1 MSFTPSIYSSYFN
14 FLNFHTFTAGV
25 NEYISLSILSKLILR
40 APLSFRALFS
50 RALAELKY
58 LGMIK
63 SSRKKAD
70 HVAKLLWKGL

>member
-1 MSFTPSIYSSYFN
+1 MSSSPLFFSLLFFSIPHETD
-14 FLNFHTFTAGV
+14 LGV
-25 NEYISLSILSKLILR
+25 HF
-40 APLSFRALFS
+40 ARALFS